1 MKKALIT
8 IGIILALILCV
19 IIILPFVIDINSI
32 VAKQIPTIEKQLN
45 RKVVIGDVKLTILT
59 GLGAEIKNVKI
70 SNSPDFKQQDFVSI
84 DSLKATVQVLPL
96 LKKKFL
102 ISSVSINTPSI
113 LIERDAK
120 GRFNFSDMIPTK
132 PPEKAPPAKPQKK
145 DETENPLAAL
155 ENISV
160 SKISITDGNFKFID
174 AYNTKTAKEI
184 ALDKFNLT
192 MKAVSLSEK
201 INIDFETDVYASPK
215 AGHVLLSGDIGPIGQ
230 KPVPENIPV
239 DLTLSVDDVNLPHLM
254 QYIKGINIKSGAVD
268 VKMDLKGRLSDN
280 LQCRLGIDWDKL
292 DLVLADN
299 TKEESAPQLLMDGS
313 WKIEANILSKSLAE
327 DLSFKTDMDATKGK
341 IAFGNLFTK
350 DAGIPLSLNI
360 NGLYKKDILK
370 VDNLEFIL
378 NKIVLTGLADIS
390 NFADPSINGTLKMAP
405 APLDSLAPILPSLK
419 AYKLEGDLALSDVRF
434 KGKINKLKNLTGVAA
449 SLTLKNGSATSAE
462 LGKKI
467 ESIQVAVNIAD
478 NAVKIQNTS
487 LRIGPS
493 DLSLN
498 ATIRNIM
505 KPDITFNLASNY
517 LDIDTLMPA
526 SAKEKQKA
534 IKKEPKAGESKA
546 AESKTKT
553 SEKQKAP
560 DLKAQGKISIKKCKY
575 NKSDFENV
583 SAEIQYENAV
593 ATLKNI
599 SFDSFDGNIKAN
611 AKVNLSDMQSPKWD
625 MDLATKNI
633 NVNKVLNQFTSIQDT
648 LFGNVNSNLSIQGK
662 GSDWNIISKSL
673 AGKGSADITNGK
685 LANVNILDAVSESLL
700 KFKGLNMV
708 AQAIAPEKQKSL
720 NETAFKDLAGK
731 FSIEAGKIALD
742 TMKISAKDFI
752 LSGKGAIGL
761 DKSLDLNTA
770 VLLTKSASER
780 FQKDKTLKY
789 LLNNDQQLE
798 IPCTIKGDVT
808 SPQIAADGNSLNRLL
823 GNAASKVVQEQVQKK
838 LDGKVGK
845 ELDNVLKN
853 IFK

>member
-8 IGIILALILCV
+8 IGIILVLILCV
-19 IIILPFVIDINSI
+19 IIILPFVVDINSI

-45 RKVVIGDVKLTILT
+45 RKVVIGDVKLTVLT

-102 ISSVSINTPSI
+102 LSSVSINTPSI
-113 LIERDAK
+113 LIERDSK
-120 GRFNFSDMIPTK
+120 GRFNFSDMIPAKT
-132 PPEKAPPAKPQKK
+132 PEKAPLPKK

-160 SKISITDGNFKFID
+160 SKISITDANFKFID

-184 ALDKFNLT
+184 TLDKFNLT
-192 MKAVSLSEK
+192 MKDVSLSEK

-215 AGHVLLSGDIGPIGQ
+215 AGHILLSGDIGPIGQ
-230 KPVPENIPV
+230 NPVPENIFV
-239 DLTLSVDDVNLPHLM
+239 DLTLSVDDVNLPYLVK
-254 QYIKGINIKSGAVD
+254 YIKGLNIKSGAVD
-268 VKMDLKGRLSDN
+268 VKADLKGRLRDK
-280 LQCRLGIDWDKL
+280 LQCRLNIDWDKL
-292 DLVLADN
+292 DLILADN
-299 TKEESAPQLLMDGS
+299 TKEKSAPQILLDGS
-313 WKIEANILSKSLAE
+313 WKLEADVLAAKGLDE
-327 DLSFKTDMDATKGK
+327 DLNFRAGMDATKGK
-341 IAFGNLFTK
+341 IEFGNLFTK
-350 DAGIPLSLNI
+350 DAGIPLALNI

-378 NKIVLTGLADIS
+378 SKIVLTGLADITD
-390 NFADPSINGTLKMAP
+390 FADPSINGTLKMAP

-419 AYKLEGDLALSDVRF
+419 AYKLGGDLALSDVRF
-434 KGKINKLKNLTGVAA
+434 KGKIDKLKNLNGVAA
-449 SLTLKNGSATSAE
+449 SLTLKNGSAASAE
-462 LGKKI
+462 LGKKF
-467 ESIQVAVNIAD
+467 ESIQVAIDIAD
-478 NAVKIQNTS
+478 NAVKIQKTS

-517 LDIDTLMPA
+517 LDIDALMPA
-526 SAKEKQKA
+526 SAKENQKA
-534 IKKEPKAGESKA
+534 DKKEPKVVESKA
-546 AESKTKT
+546 AESKAKT
-553 SEKQKAP
+553 SDKQKAP
-560 DLKAQGKISIKKCKY
+560 DLKAKGKISIKKCKY
-575 NKSDFENV
+575 DKANFENV

-611 AKVNLSDMQSPKWD
+611 AKVNLGDMQSPKWD

-633 NVNKVLNQFTSIQDT
+633 NVNKVLNQFTSIHDT
-648 LFGNVNSNLSIQGK
+648 LYGNINSNFSIQGK

-685 LANVNILDAVSESLL
+685 FANINLLDAVSESLL

-742 TMKISAKDFI
+742 TMNISAKDFI

-798 IPCTIKGDVT
+798 IPCAIKGDVT

-823 GNAASKVVQEQVQKK
+823 GNAASKAIREQVQKK